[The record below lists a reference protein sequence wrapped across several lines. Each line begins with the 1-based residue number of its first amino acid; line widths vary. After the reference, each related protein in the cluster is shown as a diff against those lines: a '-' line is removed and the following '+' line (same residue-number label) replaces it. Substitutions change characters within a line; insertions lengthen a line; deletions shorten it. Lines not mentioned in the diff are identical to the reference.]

1 MTASAEVHDPYIDP
15 QTGVLWNRL
24 GIADPATL
32 AEVEADLTTA
42 RAIWLAD
49 HPIPGSYDLAHLR
62 TFHHLLFGDIYEWA
76 GELRT
81 VRIAKTDLFCMPQF
95 LESNAAQIFEALRDE
110 AWLCNLS
117 HPQFVERLAYHLGE
131 VNALHPFR
139 EGNGRAQ
146 RAFFAQ
152 LSRDAGWEVRWSRL
166 DGRTN
171 DNASRA
177 SLQGDLDP
185 LRALLNTLVEPA

>member
-1 MTASAEVHDPYIDP
+1 MTAGREGDPYTDP
-15 QTGVLWNRL
+15 ETGVLRNKL

-32 AEVEADLTTA
+32 AEVEADLTVT
-42 RAIWLAD
+42 RAVWLAD
-49 HPIPGSYDLAHLR
+49 HPVPGSYDLTHLR
-62 TFHHLLFGDIYEWA
+62 AFHRLLFGDVYEWA

-95 LESNAAQIFEALRDE
+95 LESNAAKVFEALQGE
-110 AWLCNLS
+110 AWLRNLS
-117 HPQFVERLAYHLGE
+117 RPEFVERLAYHLGE

-152 LSRDAGWEVRWSRL
+152 LSREAGWEVRWSRL
-166 DGRTN
+166 DGQTN

-177 SLQGDLDP
+177 SLRGDPEP
-185 LRALLNTLVEPA
+185 LRVLLDTLVEPG